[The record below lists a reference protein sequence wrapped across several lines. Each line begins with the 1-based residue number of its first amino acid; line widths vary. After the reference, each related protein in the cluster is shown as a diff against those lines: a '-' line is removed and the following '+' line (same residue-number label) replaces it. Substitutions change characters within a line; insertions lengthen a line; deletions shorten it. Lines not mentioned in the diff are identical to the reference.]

1 MAENLKLAKALRE
14 AEMRPT
20 PRSGLT
26 GMLADALMG
35 ARNFADRAKVPDFV
49 PLIGGEG
56 VGSLLVG
63 KAPEEVNELSYGN
76 LPIQMNPYAG
86 RTASF
91 VPEMKRGR
99 GQQLADALSLLSL
112 PGGKTAASMMMG
124 AVPGVDAAAT
134 VFHGSPHKFDRFDSS
149 KIGTGEGAQA
159 YGHGLYVAE
168 DPRVAQ
174 SYKDALGA
182 GRGDR
187 DEDTIARLL
196 DAYGGDAAKAS
207 AELDRRAQYA
217 NIPGGKE
224 RLRGLAEQVRSGV
237 DPRGSLYK
245 VDLPDN
251 AIARMLDWDKPLSQQ
266 APEVQ
271 ASIGPMFGPNS
282 AGLTGQDIYKKAAAF
297 DSMANVAAKTGGD
310 VARMKNVFPQAT
322 DAQIQQAIAA
332 AKNAGSNDRI
342 AAQMLRDAGIPGIR
356 YLDGGSRSAG
366 QGSSNYVV
374 FPGNESLLT
383 ILERNGQPLGTK

>member
-14 AEMRPT
+14 TEMRPT

-76 LPIQMNPYAG
+76 SPIQMNPYAG

-159 YGHGLYVAE
+159 YGHGLYLAESPEVAKE
-168 DPRVAQ
+168 YATRLTKNQYPVGKLSISQAEAAMWDAQ
-174 SYKDALGA
+174 NSANKMLLTDEHLSNPQAYQMAKNQAA
-182 GRGDR
+182 AARTAWETAIR
-187 DEDTIARLL
+187 DE
-196 DAYGGDAAKAS
+196 
-207 AELDRRAQYA
+207 
-217 NIPGGKE
+217 GK
-224 RLRGLAEQVRSGV
+224 QF
-237 DPRGSLYK
+237 YK
-245 VDLPDN
+245 VDLPDE
-251 AIARMLDWDKPLSQQ
+251 AIAKMLDWDKPLSQQ
-266 APEVQ
+266 APEVRRAIQ
-271 ASIGPMFGPNS
+271 KTKTMLPPNAIDDLGGNLSLMYGPNVTPNEFLNTWES
-282 AGLTGQDIYKKAAAF
+282 LGRKAGGETAL
-297 DSMANVAAKTGGD
+297 
-310 VARMKNVFPQAT
+310 
-322 DAQIQQAIAA
+322 QQ
-332 AKNAGSNDRI
+332 
-342 AAQMLRDAGIPGIR
+342 LGIPGIR
-356 YLDGGSRSAG
+356 YLDAGSRG
-366 QGSSNYVV
+366 TGTGTSNYVV
-374 FPGNESLLT
+374 FPGNENLLT
-383 ILERNGQPLGTK
+383 ILERNGQLLGTK